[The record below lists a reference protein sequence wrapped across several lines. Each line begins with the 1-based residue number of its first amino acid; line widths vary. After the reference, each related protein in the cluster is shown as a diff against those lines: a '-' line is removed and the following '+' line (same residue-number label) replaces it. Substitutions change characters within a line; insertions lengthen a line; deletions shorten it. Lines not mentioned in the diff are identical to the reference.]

1 MITSETHRNILNFV
15 LFQAGW
21 LFCVLYPGHIAVA
34 LVVAILVA
42 HFVLVSGKRFAELQ
56 FIGVGVV
63 LGTLLDTLWFRTGI
77 LGLENVDEI
86 LAAPPWLVA
95 IWAIF
100 MTTLC
105 HSLYWVGQ
113 KRWLPFVLAPV
124 AGPFAY
130 WSASKLGVVTM
141 PDPAMAI
148 MALAVGWLAL
158 FPLLLF
164 IRRALYTELE
174 A

>member
-1 MITSETHRNILNFV
+1 MITSETARNVINFL

-21 LFCVLYPGHIAVA
+21 LICVLFPGKPAAAIVLGF
-34 LVVAILVA
+34 LVLHFILV
-42 HFVLVSGKRFAELQ
+42 SQKRKSELQ
-56 FIGVGVV
+56 FIG
-63 LGTLLDTLWFRTGI
+63 LGTLVGATLDLLWFRTGV
-77 LGLENVDEI
+77 LGLDSQEV
-86 LAAPPWLVA
+86 LLTPSWLVA

-105 HSLYWVGQ
+105 HSLDWIS
-113 KRWLPFVLAPV
+113 RRAWLPFVLAPV

-130 WSASKLGVVTM
+130 WSASKLGAITL
-141 PDPAMAI
+141 PDLAPSLVAMAI
-148 MALAVGWLAL
+148 GWLVV

-164 IRRALYTELE
+164 IRKSLYPELQ

>member
-1 MITSETHRNILNFV
+1 MIASETVRNVVNFL

-21 LFCVLYPGHIAVA
+21 LICVMFPGKLAAA
-34 LVVAILVA
+34 LVVGFVVLHFILV
-42 HFVLVSGKRFAELQ
+42 SQKRKSELQ
-56 FIGVGVV
+56 FIA
-63 LGTLLDTLWFRTGI
+63 LGTVVGATLDWLWFRTGV
-77 LGLENVDEI
+77 LGLDNQEV
-86 LAAPPWLVA
+86 LHTPPWLVA

-105 HSLYWVGQ
+105 HSLDWISR
-113 KRWLPFVLAPV
+113 KAWLPFVLAPV

-130 WSASKLGVVTM
+130 WSASKLGAITLPQLAPSLV
-141 PDPAMAI
+141 AMA
-148 MALAVGWLAL
+148 LGWLVV

-164 IRRALYTELE
+164 IRKSLYPELQ